1 MTPTVSSLYASAYA
15 DTFSDVWE
23 TPAAEAGLGYC
34 WACSQHTRV
43 YQAGTETTPSS
54 SLTDALPMVPG
65 GPVALCRPC
74 WFVKRVGS
82 RLSTDKKGDTLAPFS
97 VGRASP
103 KRFRL
108 PNPLV
113 SPTMTGGLSYILTG
127 NGLTSLP
134 PDDLS
139 TFLFEDLAP
148 PFQVTLRPPQRT
160 VGTWARVLEAP
171 LFLGGAAL
179 PVFLFDRRRTVIIP
193 RAILEDAEALCAPD
207 LAAKDRRRALIA
219 RWPAPDLVDA
229 LTSLLARRGLL
240 PITVEEDA
248 S

>member
-1 MTPTVSSLYASAYA
+1 MTPTVSRLYASAYA
-15 DTFSDVWE
+15 DTFPDVWE
-23 TPAAEAGLGYC
+23 TLPAEASRGYC
-34 WACSQHTRV
+34 WACGQHTVV
-43 YQAGTETTPSS
+43 YQAGTETTPSP
-54 SLTDALPMVPG
+54 SLTDALPMIPG

-74 WFVKRVGS
+74 WFVKKVGA
-82 RLSTDKKGDTLAPFS
+82 LLGTNKQGATLAPFS
-97 VGRASP
+97 VGRSQP
-103 KRFRL
+103 KRCRL
-108 PNPLV
+108 PNPLL

-127 NGLTSLP
+127 SGFTSVP
-134 PDDLS
+134 PDDVS
-139 TFLFEDLAP
+139 RFLFAELVP

-193 RAILEDAEALCAPD
+193 RAILERAEALCASD
-207 LAAKDRRRALIA
+207 LAATQRRQVLMA
-219 RWPAPDLVDA
+219 RWPVHDLVDA

-240 PITVEEDA
+240 PFAVEEDA